1 MSVRQWLIALF
12 LIFALADSLQP
23 TGFGQQPLVRDPQPQ
38 SDGWQTL
45 FDGHTLTGW
54 QAIPKESA
62 SDWTVQNGAIV
73 GRGSADRLSYL
84 VWKDKQLRNFELRL
98 RYRLPG
104 RGNSGI
110 EVRSRPD
117 PSGKRPLEGYHAD
130 LGHVGIGRHILGAWD
145 FHFAKRS
152 EPPCP
157 RGRRLTIGPDGA
169 LRQMSISNALSLAD
183 LHPHGWNDVRIVA
196 QGDHLQFFINGK
208 LASEFTDN
216 AREGRLERGAIALQI
231 HDKDMVVEFKDLRL
245 RQRVS
250 EMPER

>member
-1 MSVRQWLIALF
+1 MSVHQWFIALL
-12 LIFALADSLQP
+12 LIFALAYSLEP
-23 TGFGQQPLVRDPQPQ
+23 TGFSQQPLDRGSQSR
-38 SDGWQTL
+38 SDGWQIL

-54 QAIPKESA
+54 QAMPKKSA
-62 SDWTVQNGAIV
+62 SDWTVQNGTIV

-130 LGHVGIGRHILGAWD
+130 LGHVGIGPHILGAWD

-157 RGRRLTIGPDGA
+157 RGSRLTIAPDA
-169 LRQMSISNALSLAD
+169 KLRKTRIPDALSLDD
-183 LHPHGWNDVRIVA
+183 LRPHGWNDVRIVVR
-196 QGDHLQFFINGK
+196 GNRLQFFINGK

-245 RQRVS
+245 RQFAS